1 MGVLLSHPFQNYV
14 YIQGFFE
21 KNTPFTKKTRNKFG
35 MQHRRDV
42 AVAASL
48 FLGKIRVQNVL
59 YIPILFDT

>member
-42 AVAASL
+42 VHYVS
-48 FLGKIRVQNVL
+48 
-59 YIPILFDT
+59 T